1 MIPIGQQ
8 QISTLYAYIN
18 TECYIRKDKELE
30 VSWPKQ
36 LVVTFS
42 QSRDFPPIS
51 LLICETLSTSATLC
65 LFGLVWGQPWSHVTS
80 PHILTCPQW
89 LWKEARWLTLKG
101 LEVRSQAKWTQ
112 TENSQTAVKRYHSQW
127 YQLANSRFL
136 RYMHILTRSVISEKT
151 KSWWWLSFSLEDF
164 PPIPFAHMWDFV
176 SMSTTGFV
184 RVGERIVMESSDFT
198 SLFSLLTVAQCKE
211 ARWLTL

>member
-1 MIPIGQQ
+1 MDTNWKLPNCCQEIPFTVIPIGQQ

-127 YQLANSRFL
+127 YQIQLISSIIFPMFKSFHWSIMANYVPTVTVIYLHLWWSCFNCS
-136 RYMHILTRSVISEKT
+136 HTKISKSV
-151 KSWWWLSFSLEDF
+151 SW
-164 PPIPFAHMWDFV
+164 
-176 SMSTTGFV
+176 
-184 RVGERIVMESSDFT
+184 
-198 SLFSLLTVAQCKE
+198 
-211 ARWLTL
+211 

>member
-1 MIPIGQQ
+1 M
-8 QISTLYAYIN
+8 L
-18 TECYIRKDKELE
+18 
-30 VSWPKQ
+30 
-36 LVVTFS
+36 
-42 QSRDFPPIS
+42 SRDFPPIS

-151 KSWWWLSFSLEDF
+151 KSWRFRDPNSWWWLSLSPGDYSLY
-164 PPIPFAHMWDFV
+164 II
-176 SMSTTGFV
+176 SSFV
-184 RVGERIVMESSDFT
+184 RLCLHELPLDLYGLVWAWPWGPVISAHILTCFRGTWQETSTADSKGRGFKPRLSGHQLKTPQYSPKRI
-198 SLFSLLTVAQCKE
+198 LF
-211 ARWLTL
+211 